1 LLLRE
6 IAFLSQ
12 LFALKQALLD
22 RERTLRPPAF
32 RLLRLQLLHVL
43 LQSIDPGLALGTA
56 ARQRVTLPLLR
67 ELLVLLKPLFT
78 RLFPRRRGLR
88 DPFLPLLLPFLPRR
102 TRARGGRAARA
113 P

>member
-1 LLLRE
+1 
-6 IAFLSQ
+6 
-12 LFALKQALLD
+12 
-22 RERTLRPPAF
+22 
-32 RLLRLQLLHVL
+32 LLHVL

-56 ARQRVTLPLLR
+56 ARQRIALPLLR